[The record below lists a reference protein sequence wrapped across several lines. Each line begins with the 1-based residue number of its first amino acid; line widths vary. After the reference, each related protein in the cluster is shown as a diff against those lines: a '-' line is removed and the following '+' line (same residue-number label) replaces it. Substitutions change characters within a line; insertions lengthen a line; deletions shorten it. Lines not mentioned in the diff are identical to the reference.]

1 MRTRE
6 PRQTWDALM
15 QVVASQ
21 DSQRVDE
28 FLDALAPGETAR
40 AVSRLDDE
48 EQTRLLVVLTPEDAA
63 DLLEELPEA
72 QALELLENAAPETVA
87 AIFANLPSDERA
99 DFLAEFDPE
108 DLEAVLAAMEPEA
121 ASEARALASYA
132 DDVAGGLM
140 VKEFLAYPRAH
151 TVDDVVADLR
161 ANAAKYSEYNVQYIF
176 VTDTDTD
183 SRLAG
188 VLRLRDLLLAKLTT
202 PIEKLMFADPLRLSD
217 HSPLTELRDF
227 FDSHAFFGVPI
238 TDADGRLVGIVH
250 RAGVEEALGE
260 QAESDFRRAQGIM
273 HEELRS
279 MPTLLRSKRRLG
291 WLSVNIVLNVLAA
304 SVIAFYQDVL
314 AQVIALAVFLPIV
327 SDMSGCSG
335 NQAVAVSVRELAL
348 GIVRPGEVFYVW
360 LKEAGVGALNGLLLG
375 TLLGTVGYLW
385 QGNWVLGLVIGA
397 ALFVNT
403 LVAVSL
409 GGILPLVLKGMRV
422 DPALAS
428 GPILTTVTDMCG
440 FFLVLSLASMFLEH
454 LI

>member
-1 MRTRE
+1 MSTRE
-6 PRQTWDALM
+6 PRATWDALM

-21 DSQRVDE
+21 DAERVDE
-28 FLDALAPGETAR
+28 FLDALPPGETAR
-40 AVSRLDDE
+40 TVSRLDDD
-48 EQTRLLVVLTPEDAA
+48 EQTQLLLVLSPEDAA
-63 DLLEELPEA
+63 DLIEELPDA
-72 QALELLENAAPETVA
+72 QAIEMLENAAPETVA
-87 AIFANLPSDERA
+87 AIFENLPSDEIA
-99 DFLAEFDPE
+99 DYLTEFDTE
-108 DLEAVLAAMEPEA
+108 DVDAVLAAMEPAA
-121 ASEARALASYA
+121 ASEALALSAYD

-140 VKEFLAYPRAH
+140 VKEFLAYPRTH
-151 TVDDVVADLR
+151 TVDDVVEDLR
-161 ANAAKYSEYNVQYIF
+161 ANADKYSEYNVQYIF
-176 VTDTDTD
+176 VTTPD

-188 VLRLRDLLLAKLTT
+188 VLRLRDLLLAKPKT
-202 PIEKLMFADPLRLSD
+202 PIEELMLADPLHLSD
-217 HSPLTELRDF
+217 DSPLTDLQDF

-238 TDADGRLVGIVH
+238 IDADGRLVGVVQ

-260 QAESDFRRAQGIM
+260 QAESDFRRAQGIV
-273 HEELRS
+273 HEEFRS
-279 MPTLLRSKRRLG
+279 MPTLLRARRRLG

-304 SVIAFYQDVL
+304 SVIAFFQDVL

-375 TLLGTVGYLW
+375 TLLGVVGFLW
-385 QGNWVLGLVIGA
+385 QGNWVLGVVIGV
-397 ALFVNT
+397 ALFANT

-409 GGILPLVLKGMRV
+409 GGVLPLILKGLRV

>member
-1 MRTRE
+1 
-6 PRQTWDALM
+6 M
-15 QVVASQ
+15 QVVATENAE
-21 DSQRVDE
+21 RVDE
-28 FLDALAPGETAR
+28 FLDALPPGETAR
-40 AVSRLDDE
+40 TVSRLDDE
-48 EQTRLLVVLTPEDAA
+48 EQTRLLMVLAPEDAA
-63 DLLEELPEA
+63 DLIEELPEA
-72 QALELLENAAPETVA
+72 QAMELLENAAPETVA

-99 DFLAEFDPE
+99 DFLAEFEAE
-108 DLEAVLAAMEPEA
+108 DHAAVLAAMGPEA
-121 ASEARALASYA
+121 ASEVLALSSYA

-161 ANAAKYSEYNVQYIF
+161 SNAAKYGEYNVQYIF
-176 VTDTDTD
+176 VTDADT
-183 SRLAG
+183 RLAG
-188 VLRLRDLLLAKLTT
+188 VLRLRDLLLAKPDTS
-202 PIEKLMFADPLRLSD
+202 IGELMFSDPLRLPD
-217 HSPLTELRDF
+217 NSPLAELRDF
-227 FDSHAFFGVPI
+227 FDSHTFFGVPI
-238 TDADGRLVGIVH
+238 TDVDGRLVGVVH
-250 RAGVEEALGE
+250 RASVEEALGE
-260 QAESDFRRAQGIM
+260 QAESDFRRAQGIV
-273 HEELRS
+273 HEEFRS
-279 MPTLLRSKRRLG
+279 MPTLLRSRQRLG
-291 WLSVNIVLNVLAA
+291 WLSVNIVLNIMAA

-360 LKEAGVGALNGLLLG
+360 LKEDGVGALNGLLLG
-375 TLLGTVGYLW
+375 TLLGVVGYLW
-385 QGNWVLGLVIGA
+385 QGNWVLGLVIGV

-440 FFLVLSLASMFLEH
+440 FFLVLSLASIFLEH